1 MYFAIK
7 NGKVVSAHRDYSIIA
22 ACPHDSIA
30 EKADSLLVNA
40 AYPDKLKVVEGE
52 VVDKTD
58 AEIAADV
65 EAARVASIKEVRKL
79 HIVDTLAALGKFD
92 AAMSALNADALR
104 KARWDAATMIA
115 VDDSDFLALIS
126 ALGVTMTQILENY
139 EA

>member
-7 NGKVVSAHRDYSIIA
+7 NGKVVLAHRNYETVA

-30 EKADSLLVNA
+30 EKAESLLSFA
-40 AYPDKLKVVEGE
+40 AYPDKLKVVSGE

-58 AEIAADV
+58 AEIAADI

-79 HIVDTLAALGKFD
+79 HIVDRLNALGKFD
-92 AAMSALNADALR
+92 AAMSALNADAL
-104 KARWDAATMIA
+104 KKERWNAATMIA